1 MTLRSLIIAA
11 VLAASVQ
18 QAGAATPRSAA
29 TISPGPRAIQ
39 ELVIVEA
46 RKMNFPA
53 ALALAVARVESDFN
67 PKTESHKG
75 ARGVMQIM
83 PATAWDEYGIE
94 ADLLWQPR
102 INIRLGI
109 HFLKRLLLRYRG
121 RTDLALSYYNGGSRV
136 GDLPNARVMPATRGY
151 VKKVRR
157 WQRHYQREMWRRAA
171 RPNGVVWKSSRQ
183 PGVSWTPERVRN

>member
-1 MTLRSLIIAA
+1 MKLRILVIAGF
-11 VLAASVQ
+11 LAASVQ
-18 QAGAATPRSAA
+18 QAGAAASRNTVGAVDQ
-29 TISPGPRAIQ
+29 RAIQ
-39 ELVIVEA
+39 ELIIGEA
-46 RKMNFPA
+46 RKMNFPP

-67 PKTESHKG
+67 PMVKSHKG

-83 PATAWDEYGIE
+83 PATALDEYGIE
-94 ADLLWQPR
+94 ADLLWRPR

-151 VKKVRR
+151 VNKVRR
-157 WQRHYQREMWRRAA
+157 WQRHYRREMWRRTT
-171 RPNGVVWKSSRQ
+171 RPNGVVWKSSRR
-183 PGVSWTPERVRN
+183 PGESWKPERARN